1 MKIQTKTGLIFTII
15 TASTILIVSWAVY
28 YFASS
33 FTNRDFLKRL
43 ELRAVIAH
51 KMLFEKSKTSVA
63 TYQKVRQE
71 YLEFLP
77 HEKEYVIRTDTLAR
91 AVAVLNPRIVPKSFL
106 LNVIKQNGKTVYYR
120 HGITDFAG
128 QFYRESSGDYII
140 LKSAINDY
148 GNETLRHLRNTL
160 TIAFVLS
167 VLIVYT
173 SGIFFSRKTFEP
185 VREIILKAKNISA
198 FNMGLRIEEKEGTDE
213 VAELAKTFNNML
225 DRIQT
230 AFETQNNFI
239 SNASHE
245 LRTPLTTIIGE
256 ADWALAKDRPV
267 QDYRQSMMAILK
279 QAEHLQNLTTRL
291 LKLAQTTFDGKKQE
305 WELIHADELVNE
317 AISTVVSMSRD
328 NNFNLNMDTLPENES
343 DTLIKGNKTLL
354 QLALVNIISNASKY
368 SNHAPVEVEMI
379 FYDQVIKII
388 IKDRGIGIPADEVK
402 RVFEPF
408 FRASNV
414 GAYEGYGVGL
424 PLSMSIIRMHHGHIE
439 VYSSENKGTTV
450 ICTLPVYRGVE

>member
-1 MKIQTKTGLIFTII
+1 MRIQTKTGIIFTLI
-15 TASTILIVSWAVY
+15 TASTILAVSWAVY

-51 KMLFEKSKTSVA
+51 RLLFEKSKNSVE
-63 TYQKVRQE
+63 TYQQIRKE
-71 YLEFLP
+71 SLEFLP

-91 AVAVLNPRIVPKSFL
+91 AMAALGPQGIPQSFL
-106 LNVIKQNGKTVYYR
+106 TNVIRRNGATVFYR
-120 HGITDFAG
+120 KGITDFAG
-128 QFYRESSGDYII
+128 ILYHEETGDYII
-140 LKSAINDY
+140 LKSAINEY
-148 GNETLRHLRNTL
+148 GYEALRHLRNTL

-185 VREIILKAKNISA
+185 VREIIRKAKDISA
-198 FNMGLRIEEKEGTDE
+198 FNMGLRIEEKEGSDE

-267 QDYRQSMMAILK
+267 QDYRQSMAAILK

-305 WELIHADELVNE
+305 WETIHADELVNE
-317 AISTVVSMSRD
+317 AISTVASMNRD
-328 NNFNLNMDTLPENES
+328 NNFTLNMDNLPENED
-343 DTLIKGNKTLL
+343 DTLINGNKTLL
-354 QLALVNIISNASKY
+354 LLALVNIISNACKY

-379 FYDQVIKII
+379 FYDQNIKII
-388 IKDRGIGIPADEVK
+388 IKDRGIGIPAGEIK

-424 PLSMSIIRMHHGHIE
+424 PLSMSIIRMHHGQIE
-439 VYSSENKGTTV
+439 VYSAENKGTTV
-450 ICTLPVYRGVE
+450 ICTLPVYRGGE